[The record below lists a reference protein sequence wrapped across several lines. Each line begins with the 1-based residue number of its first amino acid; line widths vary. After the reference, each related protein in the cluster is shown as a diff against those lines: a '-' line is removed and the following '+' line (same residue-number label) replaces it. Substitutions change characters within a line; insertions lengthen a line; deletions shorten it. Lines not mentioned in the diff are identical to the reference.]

1 MKNRLL
7 NVLAGMM
14 NLAIIL
20 SFLSLLIPL
29 LLWRGDEVFEG
40 VIIFGIVAIIISG
53 AVATINYISFGAFR
67 IWNNLPAR

>member
-20 SFLSLLIPL
+20 SFLSLLIPPL
-29 LLWRGDEVFEG
+29 FWSSRDVVGG

-53 AVATINYISFGAFR
+53 AVATINYISFGVFR